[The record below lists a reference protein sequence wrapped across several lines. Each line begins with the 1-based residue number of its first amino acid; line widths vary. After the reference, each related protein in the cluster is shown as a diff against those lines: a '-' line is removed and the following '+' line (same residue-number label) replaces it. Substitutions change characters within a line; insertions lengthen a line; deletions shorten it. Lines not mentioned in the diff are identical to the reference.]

1 PWGVVPHRDRGRSD
15 EDCARAPRGR
25 FHRDAPAESVLRGI
39 AEGDARQARIRQR
52 RPRRDPAA
60 GVRRRRRGARVYEG
74 MRPADHRLLLARV
87 RRPRPATPARETS
100 LDGARARAPRR
111 EAVDAQGTRQCRPE
125 ALARHAP
132 EPTRRAARESGDS
145 RFVRAVVQR
154 VLRASVTI
162 GDRTTGE
169 IEHGLLVFVGV
180 ERGDGPADVN
190 YIAGKIRELR
200 VFEDPAEPSRHV
212 NLSIG
217 DVGGSVLVVS
227 QFTLAG
233 DCRKGRRP
241 SFDQAAPPDVARPL
255 YEEVV
260 RELRTAGIT
269 TATGEFQ
276 ATMEVS
282 LVNHAPVTLLLD
294 SRKRF

>member
-1 PWGVVPHRDRGRSD
+1 
-15 EDCARAPRGR
+15 
-25 FHRDAPAESVLRGI
+25 
-39 AEGDARQARIRQR
+39 
-52 RPRRDPAA
+52 
-60 GVRRRRRGARVYEG
+60 
-74 MRPADHRLLLARV
+74 
-87 RRPRPATPARETS
+87 
-100 LDGARARAPRR
+100 
-111 EAVDAQGTRQCRPE
+111 
-125 ALARHAP
+125 
-132 EPTRRAARESGDS
+132 
-145 RFVRAVVQR
+145 VRAVVQR

-162 GDRTTGE
+162 GDRTAGQ
-169 IEHGLLVFVGV
+169 IERGLLVFVGV
-180 ERGDGPADVN
+180 EHGDGPADVN
-190 YIAGKIRELR
+190 YIAAKIRDLR

-255 YEEVV
+255 YEDVV
-260 RELRTAGIT
+260 RELRSGGIN

-282 LVNHAPVTLLLD
+282 LVNDGPVTLLLD